1 MRMNKKTLLIAMAAA
16 MPCLGAHAQSNAE
29 LLQQIQALQAQLQA
43 LQAKVEQVQ
52 QKATGDSQAVTRIQ
66 QQLDVADDNAVLS
79 GMKGLSVKA
88 VVDPTFIHTQRA
100 NESDFVLMRDNDR
113 FNFFDSAFGQA
124 MIEFGKETEE
134 GTQWKLRLTPKSASG
149 LVHEASV
156 SVPLQANGKTRLYGG
171 LIPDFS
177 GYEATFAHEN
187 PLVTHNLLFDFS
199 AASNYTGAGMSYVI
213 GDWEAKWM
221 VGNVDG
227 ARGKAPGF
235 AYRADLEL
243 SEFSGIGFSGV
254 HGKDGSEYG
263 NNRFDLLE
271 FDAWRDRVGELV
283 NGIVKR
289 VERGNVFVDLG
300 GNAEAFIPKDKAIP
314 RDVLRPG
321 DRVRG
326 YLLDVRAEQRGPQL
340 FISRTAPE
348 FMIELFKLE
357 VPEVGQGLVEI
368 KAAARDP
375 GDRAKIAVL
384 AHDHRTDP
392 IGACIGMRGSRVQA
406 VSNEL
411 NGERIDIVL
420 WSDNPAQFVIN
431 AMAPAE
437 VQSIIVD
444 EEKHSMDLAVAEDK
458 LAQAIGKGGQ
468 NVRLASRLTGWQLNV
483 MTQDQVTAKSESEQ
497 ATARQLFMDKLE
509 VDEEIAGILVAEGF
523 STVEEIAY
531 VPAAE
536 LLAVEGF
543 DDDIVEELRA
553 RARDALLTEALLVEE
568 DIEEHKPADDL
579 LSLEGMDEALAY
591 TLAGRGIV
599 TRDDLA
605 ELATDEILDLE
616 DMDEERAAALIM
628 ATRKH
633 WFE

>member
-1 MRMNKKTLLIAMAAA
+1 MSK
-16 MPCLGAHAQSNAE
+16 E
-29 LLQQIQALQAQLQA
+29 LLLVVEAVANEKGVPRQVILEAMEAALASA
-43 LQAKVEQVQ
+43 AKKRYPDQ
-52 QKATGDSQAVTRIQ
+52 
-66 QQLDVADDNAVLS
+66 DVAVRVS
-79 GMKGLSVKA
+79 I
-88 VVDPTFIHTQRA
+88 DP
-100 NESDFVLMRDNDR
+100 
-113 FNFFDSAFGQA
+113 
-124 MIEFGKETEE
+124 
-134 GTQWKLRLTPKSASG
+134 
-149 LVHEASV
+149 
-156 SVPLQANGKTRLYGG
+156 
-171 LIPDFS
+171 
-177 GYEATFAHEN
+177 
-187 PLVTHNLLFDFS
+187 
-199 AASNYTGAGMSYVI
+199 
-213 GDWEAKWM
+213 
-221 VGNVDG
+221 
-227 ARGKAPGF
+227 
-235 AYRADLEL
+235 
-243 SEFSGIGFSGV
+243 
-254 HGKDGSEYG
+254 KDGSYETFRLWEVVEDDVVMESPERMIRMMDAVDDKPDVQPG
-263 NNRFDLLE
+263 DVLE
-271 FDAWRDRVGELV
+271 ERIENPEFGRIAAQAAKQVIVQRVREAERAQVLDAWRDRIGELV

-483 MTQDQVTAKSESEQ
+483 MTQDQVTAKSEGEQ
-497 ATARQLFMDKLE
+497 ATARALFMDKLE

-553 RARDALLTEALLVEE
+553 RARDALLTEALAVEE
-568 DIEEHKPADDL
+568 EIEEHKPAEDL
-579 LSLEGMDEALAY
+579 LSLEGMDETLAY

-605 ELATDEILDLE
+605 DLATDEITDI
-616 DMDEERAAALIM
+616 DGMDAERAAKLIM
-628 ATRKH
+628 AARQH

>member
-1 MRMNKKTLLIAMAAA
+1 MSK
-16 MPCLGAHAQSNAE
+16 E
-29 LLQQIQALQAQLQA
+29 LLLVMDAVANEKGVPREVIIEAMEAALASA
-43 LQAKVEQVQ
+43 AKKRYHDQEVDIRVSIDPKSGEYETFRRWEV
-52 QKATGDSQAVTRIQ
+52 
-66 QQLDVADDNAVLS
+66 VADD
-79 GMKGLSVKA
+79 
-88 VVDPTFIHTQRA
+88 VVMESPDRQLRLMDATDEQEGAEVGDFIEEQIE
-100 NESDFVLMRDNDR
+100 NP
-113 FNFFDSAFGQA
+113 
-124 MIEFGKETEE
+124 EFG
-134 GTQWKLRLTPKSASG
+134 RISAQAAKQ
-149 LVHEASV
+149 VIVQRVREAERA
-156 SVPLQANGKTRLYGG
+156 Q
-171 LIPDFS
+171 
-177 GYEATFAHEN
+177 
-187 PLVTHNLLFDFS
+187 
-199 AASNYTGAGMSYVI
+199 VI
-213 GDWEAKWM
+213 
-221 VGNVDG
+221 
-227 ARGKAPGF
+227 
-235 AYRADLEL
+235 
-243 SEFSGIGFSGV
+243 
-254 HGKDGSEYG
+254 
-263 NNRFDLLE
+263 
-271 FDAWRDRVGELV
+271 DAWKDRVGELI
-283 NGIVKR
+283 NGVVKR
-289 VERGNVFVDLG
+289 VERGSVYVDLG

-326 YLLDVRAEQRGPQL
+326 YLLDVRAEPRGPQL

-348 FMIELFKLE
+348 FMMELFKLE

-411 NGERIDIVL
+411 NGERVDIVL

-483 MTQDQVTAKSESEQ
+483 MTQDQVTAKSEAEQ
-497 ATARQLFMDKLE
+497 ANARQLFMDKLE

-543 DDDIVEELRA
+543 DEDIVEELRA
-553 RARDALLTEALLVEE
+553 RARDALLNDALAVEE
-568 DIEEHKPADDL
+568 QIEEHKPSPEM
-579 LSLEGMDEALAY
+579 LSLEGMDEHTAYILAS
-591 TLAGRGIV
+591 RGVV

-605 ELATDEILDLE
+605 ELAVDEILDIE
-616 DMDEERAAALIM
+616 GMDAETAAKLIM
-628 ATRKH
+628 AARQH

>member
-1 MRMNKKTLLIAMAAA
+1 MSK
-16 MPCLGAHAQSNAE
+16 E
-29 LLQQIQALQAQLQA
+29 LLLVMEAVANEKGVARSVIIEAMEAALASA
-43 LQAKVEQVQ
+43 AKKRYHDEDVSVRVSINPKDGTYETFRRWEV
-52 QKATGDSQAVTRIQ
+52 
-66 QQLDVADDNAVLS
+66 VADDVVMESPDRMIRMMDAVDE
-79 GMKGLSVKA
+79 KA
-88 VVDPTFIHTQRA
+88 DAEIGEFIEHQIE
-100 NESDFVLMRDNDR
+100 NP
-113 FNFFDSAFGQA
+113 
-124 MIEFGKETEE
+124 EFG
-134 GTQWKLRLTPKSASG
+134 RISAQAAKQ
-149 LVHEASV
+149 VIVQRVREAERAQV
-156 SVPLQANGKTRLYGG
+156 L
-171 LIPDFS
+171 
-177 GYEATFAHEN
+177 EAWA
-187 PLVTHNLLFDFS
+187 
-199 AASNYTGAGMSYVI
+199 
-213 GDWEAKWM
+213 
-221 VGNVDG
+221 
-227 ARGKAPGF
+227 
-235 AYRADLEL
+235 
-243 SEFSGIGFSGV
+243 
-254 HGKDGSEYG
+254 
-263 NNRFDLLE
+263 
-271 FDAWRDRVGELV
+271 DRVGELI

-289 VERGNVFVDLG
+289 TERGNVYVDLG
-300 GNAEAFIPKDKAIP
+300 GNAEAVIPKDKSIP

-326 YLLDVRAEQRGPQL
+326 YLLEVRPETRGPQL
-340 FISRTAPE
+340 FISRSAPE

-411 NGERIDIVL
+411 NGERVDIVL

-444 EEKHSMDLAVAEDK
+444 EEKHSMDIAVAEDK

-483 MTQDQVTAKSESEQ
+483 MTQDQVSAKSDAEQ
-497 ATARQLFMDKLE
+497 ATARQLFMAKLE

-543 DDDIVEELRA
+543 DEDIVEELRA
-553 RARDALLTEALLVEE
+553 RARDALLNDALAVEE
-568 DIEEHKPADDL
+568 EIEDHKPADDL
-579 LSLEGMDEALAY
+579 LAVEGMDEATAY
-591 TLAGRGIV
+591 AIAGHGVI
-599 TRDDLA
+599 TKQDLA
-605 ELATDEILDLE
+605 DLATFELLDMV
-616 DMDEERAAALIM
+616 DMDEAQAAALIM
-628 ATRKH
+628 AARQD
-633 WFE
+633 

>member
-1 MRMNKKTLLIAMAAA
+1 MSK
-16 MPCLGAHAQSNAE
+16 E
-29 LLQQIQALQAQLQA
+29 LLLVMEAVANEKGVPRAVIIEAMEAALASA
-43 LQAKVEQVQ
+43 AKKRYHEQDVSVRVAINS
-52 QKATGDSQAVTRIQ
+52 KDGSYETFRRWEV
-66 QQLDVADDNAVLS
+66 VADDVVMESPDRQIRLMDAV
-79 GMKGLSVKA
+79 
-88 VVDPTFIHTQRA
+88 D
-100 NESDFVLMRDNDR
+100 E
-113 FNFFDSAFGQA
+113 
-124 MIEFGKETEE
+124 KE
-134 GTQWKLRLTPKSASG
+134 
-149 LVHEASV
+149 
-156 SVPLQANGKTRLYGG
+156 
-171 LIPDFS
+171 
-177 GYEATFAHEN
+177 
-187 PLVTHNLLFDFS
+187 
-199 AASNYTGAGMSYVI
+199 GAVI
-213 GDWEAKWM
+213 GDFVEEQVENAEFGRIAAQAAKQVIVQRVREAERTQ
-221 VGNVDG
+221 VV
-227 ARGKAPGF
+227 
-235 AYRADLEL
+235 
-243 SEFSGIGFSGV
+243 
-254 HGKDGSEYG
+254 
-263 NNRFDLLE
+263 
-271 FDAWRDRVGELV
+271 DAWRDRIGELV

-289 VERGNVFVDLG
+289 VERGNVYVDLG

-483 MTQDQVTAKSESEQ
+483 MTQDQVTAKSEGEQ
-497 ATARQLFMDKLE
+497 ATARALFMDKLE

-543 DDDIVEELRA
+543 DEDIVEELRA
-553 RARDALLTEALLVEE
+553 RARDALLTEALAVEE
-568 DIEEHKPADDL
+568 EIEDHKPSDDL
-579 LSLEGMDEALAY
+579 LSLEGMDETLAYALA
-591 TLAGRGIV
+591 ARGVV

-605 ELATDEILDLE
+605 ELATDELTDLD
-616 DMDEERAAALIM
+616 DMDDERAAKLIM
-628 ATRKH
+628 AARAH